1 MVIPTRRPP
10 PPDLLRDTRVLVV
23 DDEPDIRT
31 LFEVAL
37 GRCGATVI
45 LADSAR
51 AAVDRFKAEAID
63 AVVSDLS
70 MPGEDGCWLAGEL
83 RRAMTE
89 RGRVVPL
96 LAVTAHGRHY
106 PIHQAIAAGFTAYLG
121 KPIDPDDL
129 CDSVARLLG
138 RGVTS

>member
-1 MVIPTRRPP
+1 MMTASTRLTAR
-10 PPDLLRDTRVLVV
+10 LLHGTRILVV
-23 DDEPDIRT
+23 DDEPDIRS
-31 LFEVAL
+31 LFEAVL
-37 GRCGATVI
+37 VGCGATVI
-45 LADSAR
+45 AADSAR
-51 AAVDRFKAEAID
+51 AALVRFQAEAFD

-70 MPGEDGCWLAGEL
+70 MPGEDGCWLAAEL

-96 LAVTAHGRHY
+96 IAVTAHGRHY

-121 KPIDPDDL
+121 KPVDPDDL

-138 RGVTS
+138 RL

>member
-1 MVIPTRRPP
+1 MVIPTKRPP
-10 PPDLLRDTRVLVV
+10 HPDLLRDARVLVV
-23 DDEPDIRT
+23 DDEPDIRL
-31 LFEVAL
+31 LFQVAL
-37 GRCGATVI
+37 ERCGAIVI
-45 LADSAR
+45 VADSAR
-51 AAVDRFKAEAID
+51 AAIDRFEAAAID

-89 RGRVVPL
+89 HGRVVPL

-138 RGVTS
+138 RV

>member
-1 MVIPTRRPP
+1 MMTRTKRSIS
-10 PPDLLRDTRVLVV
+10 PDLLRDARVLVV
-23 DDEPDIRT
+23 DDEPDIRA
-31 LFEVAL
+31 LFQVVL

-51 AAVDRFKAEAID
+51 AAIEQFKAGPID

-96 LAVTAHGRHY
+96 IAVTAHGRHY
-106 PIHQAIAAGFTAYLG
+106 PIHEAIAAGFTAYLG

-138 RGVTS
+138 RM

>member
-1 MVIPTRRPP
+1 MMTRTKRSIA
-10 PPDLLRDTRVLVV
+10 PDLLRDARVLVV
-23 DDEPDIRT
+23 DDEPDIRA
-31 LFEVAL
+31 LFQVVL

-51 AAVDRFKAEAID
+51 AAIQQFEAGPID

-70 MPGEDGCWLAGEL
+70 MPGEDGCWLAGQL

-96 LAVTAHGRHY
+96 IAVTAHGRHY
-106 PIHQAIAAGFTAYLG
+106 PIHEAIAAGFTAYLG

-138 RGVTS
+138 RM